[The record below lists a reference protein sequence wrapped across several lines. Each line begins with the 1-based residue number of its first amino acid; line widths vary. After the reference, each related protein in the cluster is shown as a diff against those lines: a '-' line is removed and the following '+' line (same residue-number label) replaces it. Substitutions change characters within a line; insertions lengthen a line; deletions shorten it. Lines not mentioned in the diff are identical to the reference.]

1 MDFNKEYEKMR
12 PYRDNEVPD
21 ALKRVLADERFRLI
35 AAYLYGSDKVDDV
48 YNRFKKIK
56 TVTEFQSEFSHSAVR
71 EIVKKTSSGLTYSG
85 LDKLS
90 QNSSYLFIA
99 NHRDIVLDSAIMQ
112 ILLVENGHKTSQITF
127 GSNLMTDPF
136 IIDMGK
142 LNKMFNFYR
151 GGRTRAEMYNNA
163 MLHSLYIQK
172 VITEEHESIW
182 IAQKDGRT
190 KDGNDKTQTSLIKM
204 FTMGKKNPF
213 LAVKELNIIPVTIS
227 YEYEPC
233 DMYKVREGYISARK
247 KYKKSKDEDLMSVLS
262 GITNYKGRIH
272 MAFGKSINSVIER
285 CEKENSSLNVLAS
298 NVAFA
303 IDKQI
308 YLNYKLN
315 GVNYIA
321 YDILNKSERYK
332 DKEYTVKD
340 QKSFVDFIDAKVKS
354 MQGNRMELLKMFYK
368 IYANPVI
375 NKLKMTE

>member
-1 MDFNKEYEKMR
+1 MR

-315 GVNYIA
+315 SMNYIA